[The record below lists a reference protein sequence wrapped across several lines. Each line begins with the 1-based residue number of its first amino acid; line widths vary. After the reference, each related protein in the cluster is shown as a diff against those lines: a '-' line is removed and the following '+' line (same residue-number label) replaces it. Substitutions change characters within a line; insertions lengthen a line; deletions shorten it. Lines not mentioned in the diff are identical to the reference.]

1 MSRLRVALLCGG
13 KSSER
18 EVSLKSGAQVAAA
31 LNPERYE
38 VRIFDPMTDLPQL
51 IAAAPELDVAL
62 IIMHGRWGEDGT
74 IQGLLDLLGVPYQG
88 SGVMASAVAMNKEVS
103 KALYRQAGLE
113 VPRAL
118 FFSRRE
124 VIDPGTICATLGLPV
139 VIKPVTEGSS
149 IGVTVAQ
156 DEKQVQE
163 GIQLALAYDRRVLVE
178 EFIQGI
184 EVTSGVLGNDKLQAL
199 PLVEIVPGRDYPFF
213 NYDAKYQP
221 GATTEIVPARLSP
234 ELTARVQ
241 DCGLKAHQALG
252 CRGYSRTDTIVS
264 QDKIYVLET
273 NTIPGMTATSLF
285 PQAAKAAG
293 LDFPALLDRLIEL
306 ALEK

>member
-13 KSSER
+13 RSSER

-31 LNPERYE
+31 LNPDRYE
-38 VRIFDPMTDLPQL
+38 VKKYDPQTDLPQL
-51 IAAAPELDVAL
+51 IADAPNLDVAL

-74 IQGLLDLLGVPYQG
+74 VQGLLDLLGIPYQG
-88 SGVMASAVAMNKEVS
+88 SGVLASAIAMNKEVS
-103 KALYRQAGLE
+103 KTLYRQAGLD

-118 FFSRRE
+118 FFSRHE
-124 VIDPGTICATLGLPV
+124 VMDPEAIIAELGLPV

-149 IGVTVAQ
+149 IGVTIAR
-156 DEKQVQE
+156 DVQQLRD
-163 GIQLALAYDRRVLVE
+163 GMQLALQYDRRILVE

-184 EVTSGVLGNDKLQAL
+184 EVTAGVLGNDELQAL
-199 PLVEIVPGRDYPFF
+199 PLVEIVPGSDYPFF
-213 NYDAKYQP
+213 TYDAKYLP

-234 ELTARVQ
+234 EMTAKVQ
-241 DCGLKAHQALG
+241 ECGLKAHRALG
-252 CRGYSRTDTIVS
+252 CRGYSRTDTIVKD
-264 QDKIYVLET
+264 DKVYVLET